1 MEKIKFETSNYHVIT
16 EKDIFGKVCLHQ
28 PQSSEYFCIMFLRQG
43 NVHLFCNLVEFNL
56 LENSLFLVTPKL
68 LYEFT
73 SISADT
79 LLTGVAFNYSFMIQ
93 NGLHLSSK
101 ETLEIFSPKIS
112 LHYLLNDEEIAI
124 LSPLFEL
131 LQKKTAEQETNIFNR
146 EIARYC
152 ILALIS
158 EVHFILQ
165 QHRNLRDVKL
175 TRKEEITLRFI
186 KQISI
191 DFKRERSVQYYAEA
205 LFLTPRHLSQVIKE
219 TTGKTAGELIN
230 EAVIMQAK
238 ILLRNPFVNIAEVAE
253 SLRFSDQSF
262 FGKFFKRHVGISPS
276 EYRV

>member
-1 MEKIKFETSNYHVIT
+1 M
-16 EKDIFGKVCLHQ
+16 
-28 PQSSEYFCIMFLRQG
+28 
-43 NVHLFCNLVEFNL
+43 
-56 LENSLFLVTPKL
+56 PKL

-93 NGLHLSSK
+93 NGLHLSSI

-112 LHYLLNDEEIAI
+112 LHYLLNDKEIAI

-152 ILALIS
+152 LLALIS
-158 EVHFILQ
+158 EVDFILQ
-165 QHRNLRDVKL
+165 QYRNLRDVKL
-175 TRKEEITLRFI
+175 TRKEEITLRFV

-238 ILLRNPFVNIAEVAE
+238 LLLHNPFANIAEVAE

-262 FGKFFKRHVGISPS
+262 FGKFFKRHVGVSPS